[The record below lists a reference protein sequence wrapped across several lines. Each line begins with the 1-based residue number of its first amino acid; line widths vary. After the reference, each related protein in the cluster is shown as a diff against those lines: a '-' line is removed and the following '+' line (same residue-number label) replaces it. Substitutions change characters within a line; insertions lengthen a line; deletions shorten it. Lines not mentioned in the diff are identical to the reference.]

1 MKGYEMDQ
9 RQEWVVE
16 AEDVCYTYE
25 GNETPALNHFSLRI
39 ARGSRVAVM
48 GGNGSGKSTFFLCLN
63 GIRRPDRGR
72 ILIDG
77 KPVSY
82 TRKGLLDVRR
92 KTGIVFQDP
101 DDQLFSASVYE
112 DMSFGVLN
120 LGMDEAQARRA
131 VEHTAEEIGLT
142 ALLDRPVHALSGG
155 QKKLAAIA
163 DILVMGPEI
172 MILDEPAASLD
183 QMHTDLVRKVIA
195 ELSDKGITILTATHD
210 MDYAYEWADMIVVM
224 KDGEILRKGTPREV
238 CTDRRLLEQAHLKP
252 PVVLEMYESL
262 KKSGIISAGEEPPGS
277 MKELEKILTGRNV
290 VRGGISEME
299 QTPNAEENN

>member
-224 KDGEILRKGTPREV
+224 KDGEIMRKGTPKEV

-262 KKSGIISAGEEPPGS
+262 KKSGIISAGEEQPGS

>member
-25 GNETPALNHFSLRI
+25 GNETPALDHFSLRI
-39 ARGSRVAVM
+39 ARGSRVAIM

-252 PVVLEMYESL
+252 PVVLEMYEIL
-262 KKSGIISAGEEPPGS
+262 KQKGVISGAEEPPGS
-277 MKELEKILTGRNV
+277 MAEL
-290 VRGGISEME
+290 ME
-299 QTPNAEENN
+299 RI

>member
-224 KDGEILRKGTPREV
+224 KDGEIMRKGTPKEV

>member
-9 RQEWVVE
+9 KQEWVVE

-25 GNETPALNHFSLRI
+25 GNDTPALDHFSLRI
-39 ARGSRVAVM
+39 ARGSRVAFM

-63 GIRRPDRGR
+63 GIRRPDHGR

-82 TRKGLLDVRR
+82 TRKVLLDVRR

-120 LGMDEAQARRA
+120 LGMDEAEARRA
-131 VEHTAEEIGLT
+131 VENTAEELGLT

-163 DILVMGPEI
+163 DILVMRPEM

-183 QMHTDLVRKVIA
+183 QMHTDMVRKVIA
-195 ELSDKGITILTATHD
+195 ELSDKGITVLTATHD
-210 MDYAYEWADMIVVM
+210 MDYAYEWADVIVVM
-224 KDGEILRKGTPREV
+224 KDGKILRKGTPREV
-238 CTDRRLLEQAHLKP
+238 CADRKLLEQAHLKL

>member
-39 ARGSRVAVM
+39 ARGSRVAIM

-142 ALLDRPVHALSGG
+142 DLLDRPVHALSGG

-163 DILVMGPEI
+163 DILVMRPEI

-183 QMHTDLVRKVIA
+183 QIHTDLVRKVIA

-238 CTDRRLLEQAHLKP
+238 CTDRRLLEQAHLEP

>member
-39 ARGSRVAVM
+39 ARGSRVAIM

-252 PVVLEMYESL
+252 PVVLEMYEIL
-262 KKSGIISAGEEPPGS
+262 KQKGVISYAEEPPGS
-277 MKELEKILTGRNV
+277 MTEL
-290 VRGGISEME
+290 ME
-299 QTPNAEENN
+299 RI